1 MHLSVALDHRDP
13 RLLYARG
20 GHALGSDQA
29 LRKSADLLCRPVQ
42 KALDLQERAARILPH
57 LILFK
62 RTHDSGPSAVR
73 CFSVLKYA
81 SARFYKTR
89 RQLRIFSVL
98 RGLPYGG
105 FHRFFFRFFCANSQ
119 DCARKPY
126 FILLYFC
133 LQARECCFAFSQC
146 FIFVNQ
152 KGQTL

>member
-62 RTHDSGPSAVR
+62 RTHDSGPSTVR

-81 SARFYKTR
+81 SARFYKPR
-89 RQLRIFSVL
+89 RQPRIFLRFEACRMAVFTGFSSV
-98 RGLPYGG
+98 
-105 FHRFFFRFFCANSQ
+105 FS
-119 DCARKPY
+119 ARIRKIVLENR
-126 FILLYFC
+126 ILSCYTFVCKQGNAVSHFLN
-133 LQARECCFAFSQC
+133 ASFS
-146 FIFVNQ
+146 
-152 KGQTL
+152 